1 MNSKSFFLMAGTVFG
16 IVAIAHLLRIVMALP
31 VTIGGWAVPI
41 WVSWVAVIVAGGL
54 STLGLRLARTAQNPH
69 P

>member
-1 MNSKSFFLMAGTVFG
+1 MNSKSFFLIAGTVFG

-31 VTIGGWAVPI
+31 VTIGEWVVPI
-41 WVSWVAVIVAGGL
+41 WASWVAVIVAGGL
-54 STLGLRLARTAQNPH
+54 SSIGLHLARVAHDPH